1 MKVVNPKVAKYDFRN
16 FKIIQMLVEAV
27 SHNENLIRQFWRLNI
42 FYDFVSNRIR
52 KCGKCCPLWTMDFK
66 NGNGCDTMTQLLLS
80 LL

>member
-42 FYDFVSNRIR
+42 FYDFGSNRFR
-52 KCGKCCPLWTMDFK
+52 KYKKCCPRWTTLQVLAMVV
-66 NGNGCDTMTQLLLS
+66 TS
-80 LL
+80 